1 MSLKIVLVKNKG
13 TWKIQPTP
21 LPTPRQVFSKKE
33 IWPRLVLKKLP
44 NDQLNLTHP
53 WPYQCKKCPQRF
65 HKIHEATLHYLSS
78 HQHDLPKKEILENEE
93 IGGFDLIKIEEA
105 DINFDKGQ
113 LENDHL
119 VNIQNVP
126 NKVVLLD

>member
-1 MSLKIVLVKNKG
+1 MHILGALNVDL
-13 TWKIQPTP
+13 
-21 LPTPRQVFSKKE
+21 
-33 IWPRLVLKKLP
+33 
-44 NDQLNLTHP
+44 LNLTHP
-53 WPYQCKKCPQRF
+53 AYQCKKCPQRF
-65 HKIHEATLHYLSS
+65 HKIHEATLHYLNS
-78 HQHDLPKKEILENEE
+78 HQHDLPKKKILENED

>member
-1 MSLKIVLVKNKG
+1 MHIRGAYV
-13 TWKIQPTP
+13 
-21 LPTPRQVFSKKE
+21 
-33 IWPRLVLKKLP
+33 
-44 NDQLNLTHP
+44 DQLNLTHP

-65 HKIHEATLHYLSS
+65 QKNHEATLHYLSS
-78 HQHDLPKKEILENEE
+78 HQHDLPKKEILENED